1 MRISPMTSGPGD
13 RRPDVTV
20 AGVGNWLVSQDR
32 VGPRV
37 LEMAAGRY
45 GDDVELADIGSGGL
59 ALLDHL
65 HGQKLLVVVDAC
77 LGLGRP
83 GEVVVV
89 DEAPGAAMAAGVSAH
104 QIGPAEVLLIAR
116 NLQPET
122 MPERTVLLLAETGEL
137 DESQLDT
144 ACERVMAELD
154 ALIREARSAP
164 AATQPRIGGGCARQ
178 QGA

>member
-1 MRISPMTSGPGD
+1 
-13 RRPDVTV
+13 VTV
-20 AGVGNWLVSQDR
+20 AGVGNWLVCQDR

-45 GDDVELADIGSGGL
+45 GEDVELADIGSGGL

-65 HGQKLLVVVDAC
+65 HGQNLLVVVDAC
-77 LGLGRP
+77 FGRGQP
-83 GEVVVV
+83 GDVVVIDV
-89 DEAPGAAMAAGVSAH
+89 EQIAAATSPTVH
-104 QIGPAEVLLIAR
+104 QIGPAEALLIAR
-116 NLQPET
+116 HLQPET
-122 MPERTVLLLAETGEL
+122 MPQRTVLLLAETGEL

-154 ALIREARSAP
+154 ALIREAHSAP

>member
-1 MRISPMTSGPGD
+1 MTFVPGD

-20 AGVGNWLVSQDR
+20 AGVGNWLISQDR

-45 GDDVELADIGSGGL
+45 GEEVELADIGSGGL

-65 HGQKLLVVVDAC
+65 HGQRLLVVVDAC

-89 DEAPGAAMAAGVSAH
+89 DGEQVVAATSPSAH
-104 QIGPAEVLLIAR
+104 QIGPAEALLIAR
-116 NLQPET
+116 HLQPET
-122 MPERTVLLLAETGEL
+122 MPGRTVLLLAETGEL

-154 ALIREARSAP
+154 ALIREAHSAP
-164 AATQPRIGGGCARQ
+164 AATPRRIGGGCARQ